1 MQKTD
6 RKIELL
12 GKLQEELDRRTQVE
26 EEAVR
31 LISNGECEKA
41 CELLSTLDDRIVKSI
56 RQELDQLDADAAKGN
71 KEKYKKG
78 FWDRVEYLAKLF
90 WEGKWSERIDNLCL
104 AIFWPVLILWC
115 IAALVRIILCF
126 L

>member
-41 CELLSTLDDRIVKSI
+41 CELL

-71 KEKYKKG
+71 KEKCKKG

-90 WEGKWSERIDNLCL
+90 WESKWSERIDNLCL